1 MLRGRYELS
10 GHDAR
15 LQSLRG
21 LAALAVLVGHAT
33 LICPPTTYSI
43 AIGAVFEQDSAVIFF
58 YVLSGFV
65 LSAKL
70 RREPFAWPR
79 WIGDRSVR
87 LLPVFWASIVYAIPI
102 MLSLLQ
108 HPHFAGAS
116 QWFNGSLN
124 FDASLG
130 MFADNFSAYSPSLNG
145 TLWSVQVELCAVIFF
160 PLLVFLIDRLSLRA
174 NALVLAALLIVTQQA
189 LLPWAL
195 QSPSLFSRS
204 IGYIYC
210 FYIGA
215 LLPYAMVHRQGRDLL
230 GNGALVLIGLAGAI
244 YLRYGMVYGLV
255 SSSTKFVADALVGA
269 QVIAYV
275 AGRVTPADRLL
286 LRPAIMRLGDI
297 SYSFYAIGQV
307 TLLACAFLLFVW
319 LPAGFYRAPF
329 GAVVFSL
336 LSALLAFAVIW
347 PIAMLSHRVL
357 EVGLRKKL
365 TSPARLRPSAV
376 ATEPVSAA

>member
-1 MLRGRYELS
+1 MPRGLYELS

-21 LAALAVLVGHAT
+21 LAAFAVLVGHAM
-33 LICPPTTYSI
+33 LICPATAYST

-79 WIGDRSVR
+79 WIGDRSAR
-87 LLPVFWASIVYAIPI
+87 LLPVFWVSIVYAIPI
-102 MLSLLQ
+102 MLVVLQ

-116 QWFNGSLN
+116 QWFNGFLN
-124 FDASLG
+124 FGVTSAML
-130 MFADNFSAYSPSLNG
+130 AENFSAYSPSLNG
-145 TLWSVQVELCAVIFF
+145 TLWSVQVELCAVLFLPPI
-160 PLLVFLIDRLSLRA
+160 VFLVDRLSLRA
-174 NALVLAALLIVTQQA
+174 NALMLVALLIVTHQA

-230 GNGALVLIGLAGAI
+230 RNGALLLIALAGVI
-244 YLRYGMVYGLV
+244 YLRYGVVYGLV
-255 SSSTKFVADALVGA
+255 SSSTKFVVDALVGS

-286 LRPAIMRLGDI
+286 LRPDIVRLGDI

-307 TLLACAFLLFVW
+307 TLVGCAFALFVIV
-319 LPAGFYRAPF
+319 PEAFYRHPL
-329 GAVVFSL
+329 GAMTLSL
-336 LSALLAFAVIW
+336 ASA
-347 PIAMLSHRVL
+347 
-357 EVGLRKKL
+357 
-365 TSPARLRPSAV
+365 
-376 ATEPVSAA
+376 